1 MVTELYTIAIFI
13 LLLAGCIASL
23 LIRKTEHTGKIITIL
38 NLVALLVALT
48 LFYQLNMQ
56 TIQPVYWFNF
66 YVDELGTM
74 VTILILI
81 LSTVAAYFS
90 IPVINGDEK
99 SIKRYYFWFSLFI
112 FAMVG
117 IGISA
122 DILSTYLFLEGAT
135 IFSAFLV
142 AHDRTHEAFE
152 ASLKYLIICSF
163 GTALIIFGLSYIIT
177 INIVSFSYQDIYLF
191 LQTNTTTDI
200 TTIKIIFLALFF
212 GFGVKAGIV
221 PFYMWLPDAHAEAPA
236 PISAL
241 FSGIMIE
248 TAAIA
253 LLRIVDAFSPVMVMV
268 PELNL
273 VIIIISVI
281 TMILGALM
289 ALVQTNIKRLLAY
302 SSIDEIGYI
311 MLGIGIATQMGVY
324 GAVFDIINHSFLKG
338 MLFLI
343 SGALLYATGTKDMRK
358 MGGLAKMYPLLAT
371 SFLIAGL
378 SMGGVPPLNGFYS
391 KFLIYEAT
399 FEAGY
404 LWATILAMI
413 VSLIALGYFIKATHM
428 IFFGEPKIETTTDG
442 GAAKKLPIEIN
453 VSIVI
458 LLILIIIASIF
469 PEFFL
474 KLVIDAISG
483 LNSF

>member
-1 MVTELYTIAIFI
+1 M
-13 LLLAGCIASL
+13 CI
-23 LIRKTEHTGKIITIL
+23 R
-38 NLVALLVALT
+38 
-48 LFYQLNMQ
+48 
-56 TIQPVYWFNF
+56 
-66 YVDELGTM
+66 
-74 VTILILI
+74 
-81 LSTVAAYFS
+81 
-90 IPVINGDEK
+90 
-99 SIKRYYFWFSLFI
+99 
-112 FAMVG
+112 
-117 IGISA
+117 
-122 DILSTYLFLEGAT
+122 
-135 IFSAFLV
+135 
-142 AHDRTHEAFE
+142 DR
-152 ASLKYLIICSF
+152 
-163 GTALIIFGLSYIIT
+163 
-177 INIVSFSYQDIYLF
+177 
-191 LQTNTTTDI
+191 
-200 TTIKIIFLALFF
+200 
-212 GFGVKAGIV
+212 
-221 PFYMWLPDAHAEAPA
+221 
-236 PISAL
+236 
-241 FSGIMIE
+241 IE

-428 IFFGEPKIETTTDG
+428 IFFSEPKIETTTDG